1 MKTDDLIAA
10 MAADSAAP
18 LLSVKGRMAAALAAG
33 GAVAGAWFM
42 YSLGVRPDIAAA
54 LLTWRFVAKLL
65 IVAACVVAALWASL
79 RLARPEADRGTTI
92 AILSVPLAM
101 LAAAVVAEL
110 AVLPARDWTVRAIGS
125 NSRICLVSVALMAV
139 APLVAVLAALRTGAP
154 RSPAAAGAV
163 AGVLAG
169 SLGAVLYAFHC
180 TDDSPLFV
188 ALWYT
193 PPIALAAL
201 AGAAAGSRLL
211 RW

>member
-1 MKTDDLIAA
+1 
-10 MAADSAAP
+10 
-18 LLSVKGRMAAALAAG
+18 
-33 GAVAGAWFM
+33 
-42 YSLGVRPDIAAA
+42 
-54 LLTWRFVAKLL
+54 
-65 IVAACVVAALWASL
+65 
-79 RLARPEADRGTTI
+79 
-92 AILSVPLAM
+92 M